1 MEVQTINESQTLKII
16 MKNGGVL
23 FLYDVK
29 KFRLLRDEDF
39 WIVEKSNGNHV
50 FISADEVMV
59 IGFDKDLK

>member
-1 MEVQTINESQTLKII
+1 MEVQTINKSQTLKII
-16 MKNGGVL
+16 MKNGGTL
-23 FLYDVK
+23 FLYDVE